1 MFEAHMAHFL
11 QGHLARA
18 ICIHVDRT
26 DHENDD
32 DGVDDVDDDDDDD
45 NDAVDDDDYGEGEY

>member
-1 MFEAHMAHFL
+1 MFEEHMAHFL

-32 DGVDDVDDDDDDD
+32 DGVDDGDNDDFDDDDVDDDDR
-45 NDAVDDDDYGEGEY
+45 EGEY